1 MEFFR
6 SLREQYHLLRQR
18 RKFFR
23 CHGYRLNLDIP
34 QVGPL

>member
-6 SLREQYHLLRQR
+6 SLREQYYLLRQR